1 MSTIAARMSAIA
13 SALAEHE
20 DLPLGCVLVGRTS
33 SSFGVQGWR
42 FDAVREVLAWA
53 TRFGTEVIISLS
65 SYGDGKVATNV
76 ELGGEPVSVDT
87 TIGTAQAYELGRI
100 LQRELN
106 RDVSIHISADDLL
119 AAIDQAVTP

>member
-1 MSTIAARMSAIA
+1 MNTIAARMTAIA

-20 DLPLGCVLVGRTS
+20 DLPLGCVLVGRSS

-53 TRFGTEVIISLS
+53 TRFGTEVVISLS
-65 SYGDGKVATNV
+65 SFGDGKVAANV

-87 TIGTAQAYELGRI
+87 TIGTQQAYELGRI

-106 RDVSIHISADDLL
+106 RDVSIHIGADELL
-119 AAIDQAVTP
+119 AAIDQAVAQ